1 MIYDTYFHVLRL
13 NSKFFYYFC
22 GHKNGRVFEEFLE
35 KNLLAAGVFGDSL
48 GSFGDG
54 VLGQFSWEQKTDSSL
69 DFPRG
74 DGVFSVV
81 LGKTLGLVGNTLE
94 NVIDKRVHD
103 GHGFGTDS
111 NIGVD
116 LLEDIVD
123 VDSVGFLSL
132 LLAFLVGTTDFAA
145 LAGSLL
151 ALLGYFL
158 SSFCCVRHVD
168 SCDV

>member
-54 VLGQFSWEQKTDSSL
+54 VLGQLSWEQKTDSSL
-69 DFPRG
+69 NFPRG

-103 GHGFGTDS
+103 GHGFGADAS
-111 NIGVD
+111 VGMNLLQD
-116 LLEDIVD
+116 LVD
-123 VDSVGFLSL
+123 VDGVGFLP
-132 LLAFLVGTTDFAA
+132 
-145 LAGSLL
+145 LL
-151 ALLGYFL
+151 ALLLAISLGNGLGGFSSLLVRL
-158 SSFCCVRHVD
+158 S
-168 SCDV
+168 